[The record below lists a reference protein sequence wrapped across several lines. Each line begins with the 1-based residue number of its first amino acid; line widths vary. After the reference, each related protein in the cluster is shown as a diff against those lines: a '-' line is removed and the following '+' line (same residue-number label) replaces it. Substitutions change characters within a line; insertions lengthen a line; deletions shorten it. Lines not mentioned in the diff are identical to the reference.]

1 MSALLEAW
9 YVDSSPGNRFS
20 LLKCGE
26 KAASFGISGSSTIS
40 TPIEGADI
48 TPSIPGRATVAP
60 GTLITRGPS
69 GAHNLGFNSELAV
82 WFDGHSALYGLPKA
96 SDSTSFA
103 MSFWYNMWHDHAG
116 VGEDDGP
123 GDNGLLYGSSTS
135 VQSVTDQS
143 GNPSSDTQYF
153 SVSPTNTTG
162 QGVFDVDTKLAN
174 PSGHQFV
181 GLNYQKGPQVFT
193 SPIDEMQGWCHI
205 MLSIQKSGS
214 NYVATMWINDTEIV
228 TNQTISTETGAPV
241 IPFSAADYTDD
252 GGSDHFWN
260 IGGKPDRIRL
270 AGGRI
275 FVTNVYGATLP
286 QPAGD
291 PIGSGIG
298 PVITGGLSLLQSC
311 IVDYGMT
318 NMGAQ
323 SRYPTQANGNKPLPY
338 GPMLVGYLSCAVPPN
353 FYADANLT
361 FLCDGVGCGDLHCNP
376 DQWYWA
382 ADYSPGKSKGFQP
395 DEGQGFRGGVTELW
409 IAPGQFIDWSVAAN
423 RYKFHNSDTGVGNPS
438 SASIW
443 APCDIGSTG
452 KTPTGTRPL
461 IYLTGKNLDFNKNRA
476 KNGTVLQLYRN
487 SSGGLVGFLKDYFS
501 KPSQVA

>member
-48 TPSIPGRATVAP
+48 TGAIPGRATVAP
-60 GTLITRGPS
+60 GTLITRGGG

-82 WFDGHSALYGLPKA
+82 WFDGHSALYNLPKA

-103 MSFWYNMWHDHAG
+103 MSFWYNQWHDHAG

-123 GDNGLLYGSSTS
+123 GENGILYGSSTS
-135 VQSVTDQS
+135 LVSATDAA
-143 GNPSSDTQYF
+143 GNPSQDTRYF
-153 SVSPTNTTG
+153 SVWPTNLSNG
-162 QGVFDVDTKLAN
+162 FDLDCKLA
-174 PSGHQFV
+174 SASKFI
-181 GLNYQKGPQVFT
+181 GLSYKKGFGVTT
-193 SPIDEMQGWCHI
+193 SPIDEMQGWCHV
-205 MLSIQKSGS
+205 MLSVQKSGS
-214 NYVATMWINDTEIV
+214 DYKLTMWINDTEIV
-228 TNQTISTETGAPV
+228 TNQTVSTETGAPS
-241 IPFSAADYTDD
+241 IPFSAPDYSDD
-252 GGSDHFWN
+252 SDHFWN

-270 AGGRI
+270 AGSRI
-275 FVTNVYGATLP
+275 FVTNVFGNTTP
-286 QPAGD
+286 RNAGD
-291 PIGSGIG
+291 PMAGIG
-298 PVITGGLSLLQSC
+298 PVITQGLSYIASC
-311 IVDYGMT
+311 VTDYHMT

-323 SRYPTQANGNKPLPY
+323 GRYPTQANNNKPLA
-338 GPMLVGYLSCAVPPN
+338 GTQLVGFLGCAVPPN
-353 FYADANLT
+353 MNADANLIFT
-361 FLCDGVGCGDLHCNP
+361 VNGTGCGDISINA
-376 DQWYWA
+376 DQWYWCS
-382 ADYSPGKSKGFQP
+382 DYVPGHNKGFQP
-395 DEGQGFRGGVTELW
+395 RDGEGFRGGVTELW

-452 KTPTGTRPL
+452 KTPTGTKPL

-476 KNGTVLQLYRN
+476 KNGAALTLYRN